1 MGRFWRMAEA
11 FEVAAKV
18 KDCDSSGSEHSPKTV
33 MDLSD
38 LVNSF
43 IENGNGVANVKDF
56 EMQINEESSSDGI
69 DDDVEEMKESLKK
82 LLRVENDDDDAR
94 RNLILNVVKAIKD
107 SSTPQTIGFK
117 RQIMA
122 RLRDHGLDAG
132 TVLIAHSIYYIYVL
146 FDTGLCKSKWEK
158 KGRLLAGDHEYID
171 VNIGQTRYIIIIS
184 LLDEFEI
191 ARPTTTYASLLK
203 ILPGTVVLKVE
214 DFKEIVRIMSRA
226 IKKSMSQMSM
236 LVPPWRR
243 REYVQAKWF
252 GSYKRTTNEFPTK
265 KTPDLNMINKK
276 SIGFVSVPDT
286 CFGRRQ
292 EQFARKD
299 FGYKMGNLAMVLNGA
314 S

>member
-11 FEVAAKV
+11 FEVAARV
-18 KDCDSSGSEHSPKTV
+18 RDCDSSGSEHSPETV

-43 IENGNGVANVKDF
+43 IENGNGVANKDF
-56 EMQINEESSSDGI
+56 DMQVNEESSSDGI
-69 DDDVEEMKESLKK
+69 DDDMEETKESLKK
-82 LLRVENDDDDAR
+82 LLRVENDDDAR
-94 RNLILNVVKAIKD
+94 RNLILNVEKAIKD
-107 SSTPQTIGFK
+107 NSTPQTLGFK

-122 RLRDHGLDAG
+122 RLHDHGLDA
-132 TVLIAHSIYYIYVL
+132 
-146 FDTGLCKSKWEK
+146 GLCKSKWEK

-191 ARPTTTYASLLK
+191 ARPTATYASLLK
-203 ILPGTVVLKVE
+203 ILPRTAVIKVE
-214 DFKEIVRIMSRA
+214 DFKEIVSIMSRA
-226 IKKSMSQMSM
+226 LKKSMSQMKM

-265 KTPDLNMINKK
+265 KTPDLNIINKK
-276 SIGFVSVPDT
+276 SIGFVSIPDT
-286 CFGRRQ
+286 CFGRRR